1 MSNLSRRSLL
11 AGGAALVALPT
22 AAAAMPAVTP
32 SPDAKLLALVE
43 QYIAAETGFRRVCT
57 ELSCGEDQMMEAGR
71 RQSRPDVVR
80 VRPEDEGLELPM
92 PLDASIRKD
101 ATAEFYRSC
110 DIDKLAS
117 AEWRRCEKIKL
128 PAGIEAIANTDD
140 PIRRYLD
147 LTSVLIACTKFTPTP
162 AARARAD
169 EIVAA
174 LQAEQKAIK
183 AAERKLG
190 LRKIERE
197 RDRACR
203 RASRL
208 LEQIVETDAHT
219 MAGIMA
225 KVRCIRLHYQGGE
238 ITLDDDEGTSELAL
252 SVASDLARLGTS
264 DATAAAA

>member
-1 MSNLSRRSLL
+1 MSNLTRRSLL

-22 AAAAMPAVTP
+22 TAAAMPAVTP
-32 SPDAKLLALVE
+32 NPDAKLLALVE
-43 QYIAAETGFRRVCT
+43 QYIAAETEHRRVLS
-57 ELSCGEDQMMEAGR
+57 ELSRGQDQMMEAG
-71 RQSRPDVVR
+71 SRPDVVR

-128 PAGIEAIANTDD
+128 PAGIEAIANADD
-140 PIRRYLD
+140 PIRRYLHP
-147 LTSVLIACTKFTPTP
+147 TAVLIAYTEFTPTP

-169 EIVAA
+169 AIVAA
-174 LQAEQKAIK
+174 LQAEQKATK

-197 RDRACR
+197 RDRASR
-203 RASRL
+203 RAGRL

-219 MAGIMA
+219 LVGIMA

-238 ITLDDDEGTSELAL
+238 ITLDDEGTSELAL
-252 SVASDLARLGTS
+252 SVASDLARLGTA